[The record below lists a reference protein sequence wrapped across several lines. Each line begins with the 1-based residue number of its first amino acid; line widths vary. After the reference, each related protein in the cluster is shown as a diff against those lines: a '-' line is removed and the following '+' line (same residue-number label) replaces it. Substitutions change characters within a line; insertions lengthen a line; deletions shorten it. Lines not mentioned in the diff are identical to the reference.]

1 MLRSN
6 DGGLLLCYALRRL
19 ANNTQEPFRTLSLT
33 AIDATIKWWHGK
45 PAPRASALRAP
56 WSLSPNLQS
65 QLKKFLRQWHFQMLD
80 HQVPC
85 HTPSFK
91 TVFIKHS
98 AVLDILCNHKQA
110 IEDWSTSNPAI
121 CCCKSWSDY
130 KTASLNPSDPH
141 WVLSGSLLHSL
152 LPPELA
158 VIAEGS
164 LLNKVFPSKKEY
176 FNQMRLAI
184 KTWTKKNGLPSMPQA
199 SISDLCHHL
208 WSEHTQQV
216 TNHITKSSINQLQS
230 TFEGAIFH
238 CEDKHASS
246 LRIYCPCLYYQS
258 IASTFQDLSIF
269 EPIPDEPSSI
279 VTSLVESLHRQ
290 HGKAYPWAVGSG
302 RQLPAGYILA
312 KRKKN
317 FQSGRPII
325 SFVESPFRPMLNILA
340 RLIFQLIPSACPDHF
355 ATGDVYTLLSILRE
369 APVDADLILV
379 NPDLAG
385 FFTSIDQ
392 ERFIRSWFM
401 LLDFLRPKMNVCD
414 DEVFSVYPGKSNN
427 PGDIIKGRTFRRL
440 NVTRKIVIKHVPDLI
455 KSALDMQTFALG
467 QRCVRQCRGS
477 PMGSPLSP
485 ALCLMVVSISEQIWS
500 TTFRHLMSNHHLFIR
515 HIRYVDNRLIFGDKR
530 LTELAPY
537 EVLLDEGFYGKPI
550 ILETEPD
557 QEFLGFMLETKPLEL
572 IYQGP
577 TNISQ
582 VLSPFSA
589 SPPAVLLSGFRSRCH
604 IVIKG
609 AFPASRVQQGLTQLI
624 HLYSRAGFPKEELQ
638 TISDQLLI
646 QHQNLPSQCQ
656 TRAFCL
662 HAHVLSCFLSWFW
675 FFFSVS
681 FLCCA
686 FGSFPLLLCFSVLS
700 LVVSWLNLR
709 SLSPSCCVFLMDHAQ
724 ARAFH
729 HHLARAL
736 MHLNYLAGL
745 LPFFEPSIQWEDSLP
760 PQNLR
765 LDNMRS
771 RSLHT
776 FVPLPPSSAPPTL
789 VTHGGIPSHLM
800 ENPEPN
806 LRPTTF
812 RPPTHMERDHP
823 SINPVGVSTPVL
835 MSDPNPNPDHPA
847 SIPSGRE
854 ASRNTIPVP
863 VRSKQRVSSILDP
876 QPKKRQKV
884 SNPLDTTVSREPNTS
899 APAPLPI
906 SSDARINALNSD
918 DSDGDGASTAA
929 SVHDPDPPYALR
941 DESTSHVTIPPG
953 NSAISL
959 IPNPKAPASPPSRSL
974 PPNPMD
980 PPRAPPFRPWTNAD
994 DQELMSMKQ
1003 DTKSR
1008 PSWKSIGARL
1018 HRDPQVCKLRWGILK
1033 QTLGTFDPPG
1043 RANPPLDHEA
1053 DE

>member
-1 MLRSN
+1 MILIIYILTPFTMTHSIHLFQGFRIIQTRMMVLTILQGLRPNPKLKSILEGCTDLQHLWGTTLHSHNLFSRQFLQPQSVYIRFTHIQNMQPKFYLGSAMHHTLDREYSRSRKYFQLTHERLVQAELALRYWHEHDNLYIWAPIPIYTDRVDYRSLEVALIQEWQPRLNYPFICQFYHPKKGLRKKPLLNTNAQFGLATLWRRAKHKFTPQLVRQVLTSSRFQNRLELWTIVHALGSNTKARFEQTKMLRSN

-56 WSLSPNLQS
+56 

-98 AVLDILCNHKQA
+98 AVLDIFCNHKIA

-121 CCCKSWSDY
+121 CCCKSWSGY
-130 KTASLNPSDPH
+130 KTAALNPSDPH

-152 LPPELA
+152 LPP
-158 VIAEGS
+158 AEGS

-216 TNHITKSSINQLQS
+216 TNHINKSSINQLQS

-246 LRIYCPCLYYQS
+246 LRIYCPCLYYQP
-258 IASTFQDLSIF
+258 IESTFQDLSIF
-269 EPIPDEPSSI
+269 EPLPDEPSSI

-290 HGKAYPWAVGSG
+290 HGKAYPWAVGPG

-312 KRKKN
+312 KRKKD

-379 NPDLAG
+379 NQDLAG

-427 PGDIIKGRTFRRL
+427 PGDILKGRTFRRL
-440 NVTRKIVIKHVPDLI
+440 NVTRKIAIKHVPDLI

-467 QRCVRQCRGS
+467 KRCVRQCRGS

-500 TTFRHLMSNHHLFIR
+500 NTFRHLMSNHHLFIR

-537 EVLLDEGFYGKPI
+537 EVLLDDGFYGKPI

-557 QEFLGFMLETKPLEL
+557 QEFLGFMPGISGVYARNQAFGVDLSRSNQYLSSSLTLFRFPSCCSSEWLSLTLSHCH
-572 IYQGP
+572 QGCVSSLSCSTRFDPVNSFVFSRWVSQGGTPDNFRP
-577 TNISQ
+577 T
-582 VLSPFSA
+582 LDSA
-589 SPPAVLLSGFRSRCH
+589 SELPIAMSNKGFLLARPCVELVSFLVLFFLF
-604 IVIKG
+604 
-609 AFPASRVQQGLTQLI
+609 
-624 HLYSRAGFPKEELQ
+624 
-638 TISDQLLI
+638 
-646 QHQNLPSQCQ
+646 
-656 TRAFCL
+656 
-662 HAHVLSCFLSWFW
+662 CFLSLVVPSAPFLVVLR
-675 FFFSVS
+675 FPVFS
-681 FLCCA
+681 LA
-686 FGSFPLLLCFSVLS
+686 
-700 LVVSWLNLR
+700 VSWLNLR
-709 SLSPSCCVFLMDHAQ
+709 SLLPSCGEF
-724 ARAFH
+724 
-729 HHLARAL
+729 
-736 MHLNYLAGL
+736 
-745 LPFFEPSIQWEDSLP
+745 S
-760 PQNLR
+760 
-765 LDNMRS
+765 
-771 RSLHT
+771 
-776 FVPLPPSSAPPTL
+776 
-789 VTHGGIPSHLM
+789 
-800 ENPEPN
+800 
-806 LRPTTF
+806 
-812 RPPTHMERDHP
+812 
-823 SINPVGVSTPVL
+823 
-835 MSDPNPNPDHPA
+835 PD
-847 SIPSGRE
+847 G
-854 ASRNTIPVP
+854 
-863 VRSKQRVSSILDP
+863 
-876 QPKKRQKV
+876 
-884 SNPLDTTVSREPNTS
+884 
-899 APAPLPI
+899 
-906 SSDARINALNSD
+906 
-918 DSDGDGASTAA
+918 
-929 SVHDPDPPYALR
+929 
-941 DESTSHVTIPPG
+941 
-953 NSAISL
+953 
-959 IPNPKAPASPPSRSL
+959 
-974 PPNPMD
+974 
-980 PPRAPPFRPWTNAD
+980 
-994 DQELMSMKQ
+994 
-1003 DTKSR
+1003 SR
-1008 PSWKSIGARL
+1008 PSSRF
-1018 HRDPQVCKLRWGILK
+1018 PS
-1033 QTLGTFDPPG
+1033 PPG
-1043 RANPPLDHEA
+1043 SGSDAFELFGGAPSLFRALH
-1053 DE
+1053 

>member
-1 MLRSN
+1 M
-6 DGGLLLCYALRRL
+6 
-19 ANNTQEPFRTLSLT
+19 
-33 AIDATIKWWHGK
+33 
-45 PAPRASALRAP
+45 
-56 WSLSPNLQS
+56 
-65 QLKKFLRQWHFQMLD
+65 
-80 HQVPC
+80 
-85 HTPSFK
+85 
-91 TVFIKHS
+91 
-98 AVLDILCNHKQA
+98 
-110 IEDWSTSNPAI
+110 
-121 CCCKSWSDY
+121 
-130 KTASLNPSDPH
+130 
-141 WVLSGSLLHSL
+141 
-152 LPPELA
+152 
-158 VIAEGS
+158 IAEGS

-258 IASTFQDLSIF
+258 IESTFQDLSIF
-269 EPIPDEPSSI
+269 EPLPDEPSSI

-290 HGKAYPWAVGSG
+290 HGKAYPWAVGPG

-312 KRKKN
+312 KRKKD

-379 NPDLAG
+379 NQDLAG

-467 QRCVRQCRGS
+467 KRCVRQCRGS

-500 TTFRHLMSNHHLFIR
+500 NTFRHLMSNHHLFIR

-537 EVLLDEGFYGKPI
+537 EVLLDDGFYGKPI

-646 QHQNLPSQCQ
+646 QHQNFPSHCQ

-662 HAHVLSCFLSWFW
+662 HAHVLSCFPVLFCFSSFV
-675 FFFSVS
+675 FFPW
-681 FLCCA
+681 LC
-686 FGSFPLLLCFSVLS
+686 LLLLFLVVLRFPVLS

-709 SLSPSCCVFLMDHAQ
+709 SLLPSCGEFLLMDHAQ

-745 LPFFEPSIQWEDSLP
+745 LPFFEPSIEWEDSLP

-765 LDNMRS
+765 LENMRS

-776 FVPLPPSSAPPTL
+776 FVPLPPSSASPTL
-789 VTHGGIPSHLM
+789 VTHGGIPSHM
-800 ENPEPN
+800 VENPEPN

-823 SINPVGVSTPVL
+823 SINPVGVHSPVL
-835 MSDPNPNPDHPA
+835 MSDPNPNPENPS

-854 ASRNTIPVP
+854 ISRNTIPVP
-863 VRSKQRVSSILDP
+863 VRSKQRVSSTIDP

-884 SNPLDTTVSREPNTS
+884 SNPLDTPVSREHDTS

-906 SSDARINALNSD
+906 SSNARINALNSD

-929 SVHDPDPPYALR
+929 SVHDTDPHYTLR

-953 NSAISL
+953 NSAITL
-959 IPNPKAPASPPSRSL
+959 TPNPKAPASPPSRSL
-974 PPNPMD
+974 PPTPMV

-1043 RANPPLDHEA
+1043 RANPTLDHEA

>member
-1 MLRSN
+1 M
-6 DGGLLLCYALRRL
+6 
-19 ANNTQEPFRTLSLT
+19 
-33 AIDATIKWWHGK
+33 
-45 PAPRASALRAP
+45 
-56 WSLSPNLQS
+56 
-65 QLKKFLRQWHFQMLD
+65 
-80 HQVPC
+80 
-85 HTPSFK
+85 
-91 TVFIKHS
+91 FIKHA

-121 CCCKSWSDY
+121 CCCKSWSGY
-130 KTASLNPSDPH
+130 KHAALNPSDPH

-164 LLNKVFPSKKEY
+164 LSNKVFPSKKEY
-176 FNQMRLAI
+176 HNQMRLAV

-199 SISDLCHHL
+199 STTDLCHHL
-208 WSEHTQQV
+208 WSEHTQQI

-258 IASTFQDLSIF
+258 IESTFQDPSIF
-269 EPIPDEPSSI
+269 EQLPDEPSSI
-279 VTSLVESLHRQ
+279 VASLVESLHHQ

-312 KRKKN
+312 KRKKD
-317 FQSGRPII
+317 FRSGRPII

-355 ATGDVYTLLSILRE
+355 ATADVYTLLSILRE
-369 APVDADLILV
+369 APVDADLLLV
-379 NPDLAG
+379 NQDLAG

-401 LLDFLRPKMNVCD
+401 LLDFLRPKMNVYD

-455 KSALDMQTFALG
+455 KSALNMQTFALG
-467 QRCVRQCRGS
+467 KRCFRQCRGS

-500 TTFRHLMSNHHLFIR
+500 STFRQLLSNHHLFIR

-537 EVLLDEGFYGKPI
+537 EVLLDDGFYGKPI

-624 HLYSRAGFPKEELQ
+624 HLYTRAGFPKEELQ

-646 QHQNLPSQCQ
+646 QHQNLPSQRQ
-656 TRAFCL
+656 TRASRL
-662 HAHVLSCFLSWFW
+662 LAHVSMSLLGCFWSFSFSFSSLGCV
-675 FFFSVS
+675 FFSFS
-681 FLCCA
+681 PCCAGFLCVS
-686 FGSFPLLLCFSVLS
+686 FGSFLAQPSLALSFLRWHSSWWITLKLAPSITTWLGLWCIWTIRRGFFPFSSPPLNGRTLCLLKIFVLKT
-700 LVVSWLNLR
+700 W
-709 SLSPSCCVFLMDHAQ
+709 DHA
-724 ARAFH
+724 A
-729 HHLARAL
+729 
-736 MHLNYLAGL
+736 Y
-745 LPFFEPSIQWEDSLP
+745 
-760 PQNLR
+760 
-765 LDNMRS
+765 
-771 RSLHT
+771 T
-776 FVPLPPSSAPPTL
+776 FVPLPPSSASPTL
-789 VTHGGIPSHLM
+789 VTHGGIPSHM
-800 ENPEPN
+800 VENPEPN
-806 LRPTTF
+806 LRPTTL

-823 SINPVGVSTPVL
+823 STNPVGIHSPVL
-835 MSDPNPNPDHPA
+835 MSDPNPNPGNPS
-847 SIPSGRE
+847 SITPGRE
-854 ASRNTIPVP
+854 ISRTTTPVP
-863 VRSKQRVSSILDP
+863 VRSKQRVSSTIDP

-884 SNPLDTTVSREPNTS
+884 SNPPDTPVSRANDTATPG
-899 APAPLPI
+899 PLPI
-906 SSDARINALNSD
+906 AADTAINALNSD

-929 SVHDPDPPYALR
+929 SVHDTETHYAHR
-941 DESTSHVTIPPG
+941 DEATSHVTIPPG
-953 NSAISL
+953 NSAITL
-959 IPNPKAPASPPSRSL
+959 TPNPKAPASPPPRIL
-974 PPNPMD
+974 QPNPMD
-980 PPRAPPFRPWTNAD
+980 PPRAPPFRPWTTAD

-1033 QTLGTFDPPG
+1033 QTLGTFDQHG
-1043 RANPPLDHEA
+1043 RANPTLETEA
-1053 DE
+1053 DD

>member
-1 MLRSN
+1 MSSRFQNRLELWTIVHALGSNTKARFEQTKMLRSN

-33 AIDATIKWWHGK
+33 AIDASIKWWHGK

-56 WSLSPNLQS
+56 WFLSPNLQS
-65 QLKKFLRQWHFQMLD
+65 QLKKFLRQWHLQMLD

-91 TVFIKHS
+91 TVFIKHA

-130 KTASLNPSDPH
+130 KNAALNPSDPH

-164 LLNKVFPSKKEY
+164 LSNKVFPSKKEY
-176 FNQMRLAI
+176 HNQMRQAV

-199 SISDLCHHL
+199 NISDLCHHL
-208 WSEHTQQV
+208 WSEHTQQL

-230 TFEGAIFH
+230 TFDGAIFH

-258 IASTFQDLSIF
+258 IESTFQDPSIF
-269 EPIPDEPSSI
+269 EQLPDEPSST
-279 VTSLVESLHRQ
+279 VSSLVESLHRQ

-302 RQLPAGYILA
+302 RQLPSGYILA
-312 KRKKN
+312 KRKKD
-317 FQSGRPII
+317 FRSGRPII
-325 SFVESPFRPMLNILA
+325 SFVDSPFRPMLNILA
-340 RLIFQLIPSACPDHF
+340 RLIFQLIPSACPHHF

-379 NPDLAG
+379 NQDLAG

-392 ERFIRSWFM
+392 DRFVRSWFM
-401 LLDFLRPKMNVCD
+401 LLDFLRPKMNVSD
-414 DEVFSVYPGKSNN
+414 DEAFSVYPGKSNN

-455 KSALDMQTFALG
+455 KSALNMQTFALG
-467 QRCVRQCRGS
+467 KRCVRQSRGS

-500 TTFRHLMSNHHLFIR
+500 CTFRQILSNHHLFIR

-537 EVLLDEGFYGKPI
+537 EVLLDDGFYGKPI

-609 AFPASRVQQGLTQLI
+609 AFPAFRVQQGLTQLI
-624 HLYSRAGFPKEELQ
+624 HLYTRAGFPKEELQ
-638 TISDQLLI
+638 SISDQLLI
-646 QHQNLPSQCQ
+646 QHQNLLPQSQ
-656 TRAFCL
+656 TRASRL
-662 HAHVLSCFLSWFW
+662 LVRIS
-675 FFFSVS
+675 
-681 FLCCA
+681 
-686 FGSFPLLLCFSVLS
+686 FGSFVCGLVGFSSFLSDLSSFWFPLFLAVCLSFVFFVFWQLLGSTSACS
-700 LVVSWLNLR
+700 
-709 SLSPSCCVFLMDHAQ
+709 FLLTVTFPPMDHAQ
-724 ARAFH
+724 GRAFH

-745 LPFFEPSIQWEDSLP
+745 LPFFEPSIEWEDSMP
-760 PQNLR
+760 PQNFR
-765 LDNMRS
+765 LDRAAP

-776 FVPLPPSSAPPTL
+776 FVPLPPSSMSPTM
-789 VTHGGIPSHLM
+789 VTHGGIPSRM
-800 ENPEPN
+800 VENPEPN
-806 LRPTTF
+806 LRPTTLH
-812 RPPTHMERDHP
+812 PPSYMEREHM
-823 SINPVGVSTPVL
+823 STNPLAFTTQFTCRIPIQIRAIHLVL
-835 MSDPNPNPDHPA
+835 TLVEENLGTQSQSRFVQSRGSLQQLTRNPRIHSCGNSNVNGQGRNHSWPA
-847 SIPSGRE
+847 S
-854 ASRNTIPVP
+854 NYF
-863 VRSKQRVSSILDP
+863 RSCSQCSQL
-876 QPKKRQKV
+876 
-884 SNPLDTTVSREPNTS
+884 
-899 APAPLPI
+899 
-906 SSDARINALNSD
+906 
-918 DSDGDGASTAA
+918 
-929 SVHDPDPPYALR
+929 
-941 DESTSHVTIPPG
+941 
-953 NSAISL
+953 
-959 IPNPKAPASPPSRSL
+959 
-974 PPNPMD
+974 
-980 PPRAPPFRPWTNAD
+980 
-994 DQELMSMKQ
+994 
-1003 DTKSR
+1003 
-1008 PSWKSIGARL
+1008 
-1018 HRDPQVCKLRWGILK
+1018 
-1033 QTLGTFDPPG
+1033 
-1043 RANPPLDHEA
+1043 
-1053 DE
+1053 